1 MTNGNATRTVT
12 PAVAP
17 TVRPVKFGYLSM
29 NPAAGIHPA
38 TLAVELEQRG
48 FDSLWVPEHSHI
60 PASRRTPYPA
70 GGDLPSGYYNMMSPL
85 VSLATAASVTTD
97 LVLATGIT
105 LILEHDVLDLACQT
119 ATLDV
124 LSGGRL
130 LLGVGVGWNV
140 EELDNHRPDVAFN
153 RRYAAGRERIAALR
167 AAWAGPAD
175 EPVSFAGEW
184 DRFEPSFVN
193 PKPRRGTV
201 PIAMGNAGPLGMRHA
216 AEYGDE
222 WCPIN
227 TSLRRGGRA
236 DGRRRPHRPVPR
248 AGDVVRARPGPDPDQ
263 PAVLHP
269 PQAAALGGVRRRSGW
284 RAIVQAAP
292 TPEVQ
297 PEADTRRLLDELTPV
312 VADWAGA

>member
-1 MTNGNATRTVT
+1 
-12 PAVAP
+12 
-17 TVRPVKFGYLSM
+17 VKFGYLSM

-70 GGDLPSGYYNMMSPL
+70 GGELPSGYYNMMSPL

-105 LILEHDVLDLACQT
+105 LILEHDLLDLACQT

-130 LLGVGVGWNV
+130 LLGIGVGWNV
-140 EELDNHRPDVAFN
+140 EELANHRPDLAFKS
-153 RRYAAGRERIAALR
+153 RYSAARERVAALR
-167 AAWAGPAD
+167 AAWSGTDD
-175 EPVSFAGEW
+175 EPSTFAGTW
-184 DRFEPSFVN
+184 DRYEPSYVN
-193 PKPRRGTV
+193 PKPTRGTI
-201 PIAMGNAGPLGMRHA
+201 PIALGNAGPLGMRHA

-227 TSLRRGGRA
+227 TSLVGE
-236 DGRRRPHRPVPR
+236 DGRMDVAGCIERFRDLVGSFGREPDDVPISLLCFTRPK
-248 AGDVVRARPGPDPDQ
+248 
-263 PAVLHP
+263 
-269 PQAAALGGVRRRSGW
+269 PQRLAEYAALGLAR
-284 RAIVQAAP
+284 IVQAAP
-292 TPEVQ
+292 TAEVQ
-297 PEADTRRLLDELTPV
+297 PETETRRLLDELTPI
-312 VADWAGA
+312 VAEWAPA

>member
-1 MTNGNATRTVT
+1 VT
-12 PAVAP
+12 LAVAP

-60 PASRRTPYPA
+60 PASRGTPYPA
-70 GGDLPSGYYNMMSPL
+70 GGDLPSGYYHMMSPL
-85 VSLATAASVTTD
+85 VSLATAAAVTTD

-140 EELDNHRPDVAFN
+140 EELAHHRPDVPFN
-153 RRYAAGRERIAALR
+153 RRYAAGRERVAALR
-167 AAWAGPAD
+167 AAWGGGAD

-193 PKPRRGTV
+193 PKPRRGRV

-227 TSLRRGGRA
+227 TSLIGE
-236 DGRRRPHRPVPR
+236 DGRMDVAGHIARFRELVASFGRDPEEVPISLLCFTRPKPPR
-248 AGDVVRARPGPDPDQ
+248 LEEYATLGLAR
-263 PAVLHP
+263 
-269 PQAAALGGVRRRSGW
+269 
-284 RAIVQAAP
+284 IVQAAP

-297 PEADTRRLLDELTPV
+297 PEADTRRLLDELTPI

>member
-1 MTNGNATRTVT
+1 M
-12 PAVAP
+12 
-17 TVRPVKFGYLSM
+17 KFGYLSM

-38 TLAVELEQRG
+38 ILAVELEQRG

-70 GGDLPSGYYNMMSPL
+70 GGELPSGYYNMMSPL

-105 LILEHDVLDLACQT
+105 LILEHDLLDLACQT

-130 LLGVGVGWNV
+130 LLGIGVGWNV
-140 EELDNHRPDVAFN
+140 EELENHRPDLAFKS
-153 RRYAAGRERIAALR
+153 RYSAARERVAALR
-167 AAWAGPAD
+167 AAWAGTED
-175 EPVSFAGEW
+175 EPSSFSGAW
-184 DRFEPSFVN
+184 DRFDPSFVN
-193 PKPRRGTV
+193 PKPTRGTI

-227 TSLRRGGRA
+227 TSLVGE
-236 DGRRRPHRPVPR
+236 DGRMNVVGSIERFRDLVVSFGREPDDVPISLLCFTRPKPERL
-248 AGDVVRARPGPDPDQ
+248 AEYAELGLAR
-263 PAVLHP
+263 
-269 PQAAALGGVRRRSGW
+269 
-284 RAIVQAAP
+284 IVQAAP
-292 TPEVQ
+292 TAEVQ
-297 PEADTRRLLDELTPV
+297 PEGDTRRLLDELTPI
-312 VADWAGA
+312 VAEWASA

>member
-1 MTNGNATRTVT
+1 M
-12 PAVAP
+12 
-17 TVRPVKFGYLSM
+17 KFGYLSM

-60 PASRRTPYPA
+60 PASRRSPYPA

-140 EELDNHRPDVAFN
+140 EELGNHRPDV
-153 RRYAAGRERIAALR
+153 RVQPALR
-167 AAWAGPAD
+167 GR
-175 EPVSFAGEW
+175 S
-184 DRFEPSFVN
+184 
-193 PKPRRGTV
+193 
-201 PIAMGNAGPLGMRHA
+201 
-216 AEYGDE
+216 
-222 WCPIN
+222 
-227 TSLRRGGRA
+227 RA
-236 DGRRRPHRPVPR
+236 DRRAARRMGRRRRTSR
-248 AGDVVRARPGPDPDQ
+248 CRS
-263 PAVLHP
+263 PASGT
-269 PQAAALGGVRRRSGW
+269 ASSRRS
-284 RAIVQAAP
+284 
-292 TPEVQ
+292 
-297 PEADTRRLLDELTPV
+297 
-312 VADWAGA
+312 

>member
-1 MTNGNATRTVT
+1 MARPNTV
-12 PAVAP
+12 PV
-17 TVRPVKFGYLSM
+17 VKFGYLSM

-60 PASRRTPYPA
+60 PASRRSPYPA
-70 GGDLPSGYYNMMSPL
+70 GGDLPSGYYHMMSPL

-105 LILEHDVLDLACQT
+105 LILEHDLLDLACQT

-130 LLGVGVGWNV
+130 LLGIGVGWNV
-140 EELDNHRPDVAFN
+140 EELEHHRPDVDFK
-153 RRYAAGRERIAALR
+153 RRYSAGRERVAALR
-167 AAWAGPAD
+167 AAWSGGDDAPS
-175 EPVSFAGEW
+175 SFSGTW

-193 PKPRRGTV
+193 PKPVRGTI

-227 TSLRRGGRA
+227 TSLLDE
-236 DGRRRPHRPVPR
+236 DGRFDVAGHVRRFREMVAS
-248 AGDVVRARPGPDPDQ
+248 AGRDPD
-263 PAVLHP
+263 AVPITLLCFTRP
-269 PQAAALGGVRRRSGW
+269 KPQRFDEYAALGVAR
-284 RAIVQAAP
+284 IVQAAP
-292 TPEVQ
+292 TAEVQ
-297 PEADTRRLLDELTPV
+297 PEADTRRYLDELTPIV
-312 VADWAGA
+312 TTWAKA